1 MITRQTKSSLIESAG
16 YHNSIF
22 IFMWVLNMFVY
33 EEARL
38 NDKLHDKMRLQVE
51 WYGMMD
57 KTIEDMFSNGE
68 NIPSRDNI
76 PLLER
81 WSN

>member
-1 MITRQTKSSLIESAG
+1 
-16 YHNSIF
+16 
-22 IFMWVLNMFVY
+22 MWVFNMFVY
-33 EEARL
+33 EEAEL

-51 WYGMMD
+51 WYGMKDNTFEVM
-57 KTIEDMFSNGE
+57 SNWE
-68 NIPSRDNI
+68 NITSRDNI

>member
-16 YHNSIF
+16 YQNSIF
-22 IFMWVLNMFVY
+22 IFKWVFNTFVY
-33 EEARL
+33 EEAEL

-51 WYGMMD
+51 WYGMKD
-57 KTIEDMFSNGE
+57 KPIEDMFSISK
-68 NIPSRDNI
+68 NIASRDNI

-81 WSN
+81 